1 MRLSPLAAGVGTATL
16 ASFCP
21 VDAFAELFAD
31 SKAELELRNFYF
43 NGDYR
48 ESGAR
53 QSKREEWAQGFILD
67 YESGFTDGP
76 IGFGVDA
83 LGMLGLKLD
92 SGPDRQ
98 NTGLLPVGDD
108 RAPDEYSK
116 LGLTGKVRVSQT
128 TLKVGTLIPR
138 MQTVRSSNS
147 RLLPQTFQGAHLLS
161 KEFEGLTFNAGRLTQ
176 NRVRNDS
183 ANEDMTVTGS
193 GITGGRT
200 SDRFDFAGVSYRW
213 SKALT
218 TLYDYG
224 HLDQNYEQH
233 MFNVLHVL
241 PVGKDQS
248 LETDLRYARSRKA
261 GSTNV
266 DNDAY
271 GIKLTYNHGH
281 HAFGAAYQRMDG
293 ETGFPH
299 LNGTDSYLVNYVMLS
314 PDFAN
319 PGERSWQVR
328 YDYDFAAWGIPGL
341 AFMTRYLR
349 GDHFD
354 GPGGVAGQEWERD
367 TELEYSFQTG
377 ALKNVKVRWRNG
389 TYRSHNDTEI
399 DQNRLILSYT
409 LPLL

>member
-1 MRLSPLAAGVGTATL
+1 MRPAPLAFGVGTAAL
-16 ASFCP
+16 ASFLP
-21 VDAFAELFAD
+21 TDAFADFLAD

-43 NGDYR
+43 NSDYR
-48 ESGAR
+48 QSGAR

-67 YESGFTDGP
+67 YQSGFTEGP
-76 IGFGVDA
+76 VGFGVDA

-108 RAPDEYSK
+108 RAPDDYSK
-116 LGLTGKVRVSQT
+116 LGLTGKVRVSQS
-128 TLKVGTLIPR
+128 TLRVGTLIPR

-147 RLLPQTFQGAHLLS
+147 RLLPQTFQGVQLLS
-161 KEFEGLTFNAGRLTQ
+161 KEIEGLTLNAGRLTQ

-183 ANEDMTVTGS
+183 ANEDMTVAGS
-193 GITGGRT
+193 GVTGGRT
-200 SDRFDFAGVSYRW
+200 SDRFDFAGASYRW
-213 SKALT
+213 SKAFT

-224 HLDQNYEQH
+224 RLDQNYQQH

-241 PVGKDQS
+241 PLGKDRS

-261 GSTNV
+261 GGSNV

-271 GIKLTYNHGH
+271 GAKFTFNLGH
-281 HAFGAAYQRMDG
+281 HAFGAAYQQMEG
-293 ETGFPH
+293 ATGFPH

-328 YDYDFAAWGIPGL
+328 YDYDFAALGLPGL
-341 AFMTRYLR
+341 AFMTRYLK
-349 GDHFD
+349 GSHFE
-354 GPGGVAGQEWERD
+354 GPGGVAGREWERD

-377 ALKNVKVRWRNG
+377 ALKNFKVRWRNG
-389 TYRSHNDTEI
+389 TYRSRNDTAL

>member
-1 MRLSPLAAGVGTATL
+1 MRPAPLALGVGTAAL
-16 ASFCP
+16 ASFLP
-21 VDAFAELFAD
+21 TDAFADFLAD

-43 NGDYR
+43 NSDYR
-48 ESGAR
+48 QSGAR

-67 YESGFTDGP
+67 YQSGFTDGP
-76 IGFGVDA
+76 VGFGVDA

-98 NTGLLPVGDD
+98 NTGLLPVGDE
-108 RAPDEYSK
+108 RAPDDYSK
-116 LGLTGKVRVSQT
+116 LGLTGKVRVSQS

-147 RLLPQTFQGAHLLS
+147 RLLPQTFQGVQLLS
-161 KEFEGLTFNAGRLTQ
+161 KEIEGLTLNAGRLTQ

-183 ANEDMTVTGS
+183 ANEDMTVAGS
-193 GITGGRT
+193 GITGGST
-200 SDRFDFAGVSYRW
+200 SDRFDFAGASYRW

-224 HLDQNYEQH
+224 RLDQNYEQH

-241 PVGKDQS
+241 PVGKQQS

-271 GIKLTYNHGH
+271 GAKFTYNLGH
-281 HAFGAAYQRMDG
+281 HAFGVAYQRMDG
-293 ETGFPH
+293 KTGFPH

-328 YDYDFAAWGIPGL
+328 YDYDFAALGLPGL
-341 AFMTRYLR
+341 AFMTRYLK
-349 GDHFD
+349 GDHFE
-354 GPGGVAGQEWERD
+354 GPGGVAGREWERD

-377 ALKNVKVRWRNG
+377 ALKNFKVRWRNG
-389 TYRSHNDTEI
+389 TYRSRNDTAL

>member
-1 MRLSPLAAGVGTATL
+1 MRPAPLAFGVGTAAL
-16 ASFCP
+16 ASFLP
-21 VDAFAELFAD
+21 IDAFADFLAD

-43 NGDYR
+43 NSDYR
-48 ESGAR
+48 QSGAR

-67 YESGFTDGP
+67 YQSGFSEGP
-76 IGFGVDA
+76 VGFGVDA

-116 LGLTGKVRVSQT
+116 LGLTGKVRVSKS

-138 MQTVRSSNS
+138 MQTVRSSDS
-147 RLLPQTFQGAHLLS
+147 RLLPQTFQGVQLLS
-161 KEFEGLTFNAGRLTQ
+161 KEIEGLTFNAGRLAQ

-183 ANEDMTVTGS
+183 ANEDMTATGS
-193 GITGGRT
+193 GLTGGRT
-200 SDRFDFAGVSYRW
+200 SDRFDFAGASYRW

-224 HLDQNYEQH
+224 RLDQNYEQH

-241 PVGKDQS
+241 PVGKHQS

-261 GSTNV
+261 GSSNV

-271 GIKLTYNHGH
+271 GAKFTYNLGH
-281 HAFGAAYQRMDG
+281 HAFGVAYQQMDG

-328 YDYDFAAWGIPGL
+328 YDYDFAALGLPGL
-341 AFMTRYLR
+341 AFMTRYLK
-349 GDHFD
+349 GDHFE
-354 GPGGVAGQEWERD
+354 GPGGVAGREWERD

-377 ALKNVKVRWRNG
+377 ALKNFKVRWRNG
-389 TYRSHNDTEI
+389 TYRSRNDTAL

-409 LPLL
+409 LLLL